1 MCLTCPSDERYR
13 TNARRCDAIRDLPP
27 GRMDVAGRHLCPHG
41 DNTSP
46 LPPAC
51 ALVLAARRAPD
62 SSLNRVLDV
71 VLSCAG
77 SNILR
82 AVYVVVD
89 GASPWPE
96 LDERRDVIVI
106 HAPVA
111 SPAVSLNVRIGL
123 ERIVA
128 SLPRGP
134 AAVVLIDGTEPPPER
149 DAIVEVVRR
158 WRVGG
163 AAAVRSSSSASPA
176 AKEGRP
182 ILLDRS
188 LWPRAMHLTSKHDLD
203 TLLRSVAVE
212 TVDLSSKDPA

>member
-1 MCLTCPSDERYR
+1 
-13 TNARRCDAIRDLPP
+13 
-27 GRMDVAGRHLCPHG
+27 
-41 DNTSP
+41 
-46 LPPAC
+46 
-51 ALVLAARRAPD
+51 
-62 SSLNRVLDV
+62 
-71 VLSCAG
+71 
-77 SNILR
+77 
-82 AVYVVVD
+82 VVD
-89 GASPWPE
+89 GVSPWPE

-111 SPAVSLNVRIGL
+111 SPDVFLNVRIGL

-134 AAVVLIDGTEPPPER
+134 AAVVLIEGTEPPPER

-163 AAAVRSSSSASPA
+163 AAAVRSSCSAPA
-176 AKEGRP
+176 AKQGRP

-203 TLLRSVAVE
+203 TLLRTVAVE
-212 TVDLSSKDPA
+212 TVDPSSKDPA